1 MFNKINKCL
10 KGSVDVIK
18 LILEEMDAKVMLKWN
33 QSQMSCAS
41 SFKHLRS
48 EEDFFDVTLVSSDQV
63 QMQAHKVVLSASSK
77 FFKKI
82 LRQNKHYHPIVCL
95 DGVSSGHLEYLLDY
109 IYDGEVN
116 IFQDDLDAFLL
127 QANKFKLECELG
139 KVLEIDP
146 ASTDPYDLNTEVMM
160 EEEKVDIA
168 SCEINH
174 EINTDQGIDNR
185 DQESKG
191 NDHPEELSNTEVM
204 AQLDAEVEND
214 IISPEQTK
222 SNFNFET
229 DKNIEHVVR
238 GTPGRKPKD
247 ASFIDDNTMVKIKS
261 QFEKIM
267 KIKENGGK
275 RYFQCS
281 KCKKTLPHTLRRH
294 ALSHVETH
302 IEGLVFSCKFC
313 KKEFRLSDSLRMH
326 VSRNH
331 NKKL

>member
-1 MFNKINKCL
+1 ML
-10 KGSVDVIK
+10 K
-18 LILEEMDAKVMLKWN
+18 LKWN

-41 SFKHLRS
+41 SYMNLRS

-82 LRQNKHYHPIVCL
+82 LSQNKHSHPIVCL

-109 IYDGEVN
+109 IYDGEIN

-127 QANKFKLECELG
+127 HANKFKLECELA
-139 KVLEIDP
+139 KVLEI
-146 ASTDPYDLNTEVMM
+146 DPYDLNTEDMI
-160 EEEKVDIA
+160 EEEKVDIT
-168 SCEINH
+168 SCEINTV
-174 EINTDQGIDNR
+174 INDIYENENYQDSESNDQ
-185 DQESKG
+185 
-191 NDHPEELSNTEVM
+191 PEELSNYEVM
-204 AQLDAEVEND
+204 CNSTQMDAEVEND

-222 SNFNFET
+222 SNS
-229 DKNIEHVVR
+229 DILHLAR

-247 ASFIDDNTMVKIKS
+247 ASFIDPNNMVKIKCH
-261 QFEKIM
+261 FEKIM
-267 KIKENGGK
+267 KTKEEGGK
-275 RYFQCS
+275 KYFQCS

-313 KKEFRLSDSLRMH
+313 EKEFRLSDSLRMH